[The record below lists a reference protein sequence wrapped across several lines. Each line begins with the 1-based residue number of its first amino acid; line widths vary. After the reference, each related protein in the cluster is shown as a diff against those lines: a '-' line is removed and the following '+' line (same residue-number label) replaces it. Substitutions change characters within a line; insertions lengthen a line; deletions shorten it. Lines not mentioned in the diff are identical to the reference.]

1 MEYNIK
7 ADLEKAAKHAEDA
20 RAIVDNAK
28 SEKREMNAEEEKRFD
43 SLLEKHQECEN
54 TAERKKRL
62 NSIYSDSVEKVEK
75 IAERTKETVSKVED
89 DKEMSKRCL
98 QSYLLRGFNGMTA
111 DERAFYTQERA
122 QSTTTDSEGGYTVAT
137 LMGDKIIE
145 SMAQYGGMRSVC
157 DIITTSKG
165 EQIDY
170 PTNDETSNT
179 GAWLA
184 EGSAAAEL
192 DTVFGTKAIEAWTAS
207 SKYIKVNAQLIQ
219 DSSFDIEK
227 YISDILATR
236 LGRISNTGYT
246 VGSGSSQPHGV
257 AGDSAVGKT
266 AAAVAA
272 TTFNELLDLKH
283 SVDRDYRVNGTWM
296 FNDNTLVAL
305 KKLAIT
311 SANQSL
317 WQQGI
322 IAGEPSTIDGQAYTV
337 NNDLADMAAGA
348 HSILYGD
355 FKKYLIRDVAGIN
368 IRRSEHVAF
377 LNNQIT
383 FLGELRTDGRLLD
396 TNAVKHMR
404 MSNT

>member
-20 RAIVDNAK
+20 RALVDVAK
-28 SEKREMNAEEEKRFD
+28 SEGRELSAEENKQFD
-43 SLLEKHQECEN
+43 AHMEDHQKSEN
-54 TAERKKRL
+54 SANQKKRL
-62 NSIYSDSVEKVEK
+62 NEAFSGQVDKLER
-75 IAERTKETVSKVED
+75 IADETKQSVSKVED
-89 DKEMSKRCL
+89 AKEMAGKCL
-98 QSYLLRGFNGMTA
+98 KSYLLRGFNGMTS
-111 DERAFYTQERA
+111 EEKEFYAKQRA

-145 SMAQYGGMRSVC
+145 SMAQYGGMRDVC
-157 DIITTSKG
+157 QIITTSKG

-219 DSSFDIEK
+219 DSAFNIEE
-227 YISDILATR
+227 YISNILATR
-236 LGRISNTGYT
+236 LGRIANTGYT
-246 VGSGSSQPHGV
+246 VGSGSSQPHGI
-257 AGDSAVGKT
+257 AGDSGLGKA
-266 AAAVAA
+266 AAAVTA
-272 TTFNELLDLKH
+272 TTFSELLDLKH
-283 SVDRDYRVNGTWM
+283 SVDRDYRANGTWM

-305 KKLAIT
+305 KKLAIV

-317 WQQGI
+317 WQPGI
-322 IAGEPSTIDGQAYTV
+322 VGGAPSTIDGQAYTV
-337 NNDLADMAAGA
+337 NNDLVDMAAGS

-355 FKKYLIRDVAGIN
+355 FNKYLIRDVQGIN

-396 TNAVKHMR
+396 TGAVKHMR